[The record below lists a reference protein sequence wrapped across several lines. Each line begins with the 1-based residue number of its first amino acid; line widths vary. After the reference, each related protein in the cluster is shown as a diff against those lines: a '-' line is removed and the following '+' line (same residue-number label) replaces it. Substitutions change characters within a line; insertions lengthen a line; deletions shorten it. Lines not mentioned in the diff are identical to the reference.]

1 MIFAVPIVW
10 REPKD
15 SPSDCYC
22 CLADFLDTT
31 KTKRSIKIPSLPLP
45 MRPVIHSK
53 ELLVPGSPEY
63 WNQGNSAEKDL
74 NDRIMDVYETER
86 DAIYVLPNTEEPY

>member
-1 MIFAVPIVW
+1 
-10 REPKD
+10 
-15 SPSDCYC
+15 
-22 CLADFLDTT
+22 
-31 KTKRSIKIPSLPLP
+31 